1 MPAESVSA
9 TGPLETPQIMPV
21 STWERFSFA
30 VLRVAVYGLA
40 RCVTLPGLYRFG
52 QVFGFLE
59 WAVNYKRRRRF
70 AARLRSVLGEG
81 LPAPAV
87 RKATLDHFIRVRC
100 DKIIYLILDLLP
112 REQMVQRFE
121 IVNRHLLDE
130 ALTRGRGAY
139 IALSHHGAHHVAA
152 LMMSL
157 LGYKVAGVRDRREGA
172 IRRYVQTMYEQKY
185 DELRNARI
193 IYSDAFPRDIYRCFR
208 DNFTLGSALDIQRQ
222 RDAHL
227 KTAEVDF
234 FGSKQRFLTGT
245 IQIALRCGATILQG
259 FIISDANFRYRFELH
274 GPLADPAN
282 AEETPDSLEQIMR
295 RYAANIERYIRRYPA
310 QISKV

>member
-1 MPAESVSA
+1 MPAESVAA
-9 TGPLETPQIMPV
+9 TSHLQTPQITPV
-21 STWERFSFA
+21 SMWERCSFA
-30 VLRVAVYGLA
+30 ALRVAVYGVA
-40 RCVTLPGLYRFG
+40 RCLTLPGLYRCG

-59 WAVNYKRRRRF
+59 WAVNYRRRRRF
-70 AARLRSVLGEG
+70 AARLRSLLGDG
-81 LPAPAV
+81 LAATDV

-112 REQMVQRFE
+112 REKMARRFE

-130 ALTRGRGAY
+130 ALARGRGAY

-172 IRRYVQTMYEQKY
+172 IRRYIQSMYEQKY

-193 IYSDAFPRDIYRCFR
+193 IYSDSFPRDIYRCFR
-208 DNFTLGSALDIQRQ
+208 DNFTLGSALDIQRR

-234 FGSKQRFLTGT
+234 FGGKHRFLTGT

-274 GPLADPAN
+274 GPLADPSN
-282 AEETPDSLEQIMR
+282 AEETPELLDQIMR
-295 RYAANIERYIRRYPA
+295 RYATNIERYIRHYPA
-310 QISKV
+310 QISKL

>member
-1 MPAESVSA
+1 MPANSVA
-9 TGPLETPQIMPV
+9 TTGPLQTSQITPA
-21 STWERFSFA
+21 SAWERLSFA
-30 VLRVAVYGLA
+30 VLRVVVYALA
-40 RCVTLPGLYRFG
+40 RCLTLPGLYRFG

-70 AARLRSVLGEG
+70 AARLRAVLGEA
-81 LPAPAV
+81 LPAPEI
-87 RKATLDHFIRVRC
+87 RKATLDHFVRVRC

-112 REQMVQRFE
+112 REQVARRFE

-130 ALTRGRGAY
+130 ALARGRGAY

-172 IRRYVQTMYEQKY
+172 IRRYVQSMYEQKY
-185 DELRNARI
+185 DELRNARM
-193 IYSDAFPRDIYRCFR
+193 IYSDSFPRDIYRCFQ

-234 FGSKQRFLTGT
+234 FGSKHRFLTGT

-259 FIISDANFRYRFELH
+259 FIISDTNFRYRFELH
-274 GPLADPAN
+274 GPLADPSN
-282 AEETPDSLEQIMR
+282 AAETPEMLDQIMR
-295 RYAANIERYIRRYPA
+295 RYAANIEQYIRRYPA